1 MTVRLA
7 VFDCDGT
14 LVDSQH
20 AIVAAVHGAWK
31 LAGRDDLPAREAIL
45 RIVGLELVESIAQ
58 LLPHE
63 PGEVHRQIAQ
73 AYKDAWH
80 EGYQAGVEPDAP
92 LYPGT
97 LEVLD
102 SLEADGWILGIAT
115 GKGRRG
121 LDATLREHDLTG
133 RFVTLQTA
141 DVAPG
146 KPAPEMLHRAMSETG
161 AGPGETVMIGD
172 TTYDMLMAANAGVA
186 AIGVTW
192 GYHEAHELTSAGA
205 VTVLEHYDQLPAGIA
220 AAMERT
226 QGNRS

>member
-63 PGEVHRQIAQ
+63 PREMHRQIAQ

-80 EGYQAGVEPDAP
+80 EGYQAGAEPEAP

-102 SLEADGWILGIAT
+102 DLEADGWMLGIAT

-121 LDATLREHDLTG
+121 LDATLQEHGLVG

-146 KPAPEMLHRAMSETG
+146 KPAPEMLRRAMSETG
-161 AGPGETVMIGD
+161 AAAGETVMIGD

-186 AIGVTW
+186 AIGVAW
-192 GYHEAHELTSAGA
+192 GYHESHELTSAGA
-205 VTVLEHYDQLPAGIA
+205 VTVLERYDQLPAGIA